1 MLICMIV
8 KRNFNFYMA
17 NLGAEVERIFYW
29 REKKDFK
36 EVEFARARAA
46 SILEKIATSHEISG
60 REKEFELLRESIF
73 DIASTKQK
81 FNIDISQMR
90 VYFTPFALRAMQ

>member
-1 MLICMIV
+1 ME
-8 KRNFNFYMA
+8 RNLNFYVA

-29 REKKDFK
+29 RGKKDFK
-36 EVEFARARAA
+36 EVEFARARAE
-46 SILEKIATSHEISG
+46 SILDKIAASREVSG

-81 FNIDISQMR
+81 FNINVSQMR
-90 VYFTPFALRAMQ
+90 AYFTPFALRAMQ